1 MQLHNVKLTL
11 PGRKFVQ
18 GFTDGSLFRPQKIRA
33 LAGDCY
39 KGRAISARFTQQCCS
54 ATAFRA
60 QVDAANIEESPSI
73 LQQWFAIKSRQ
84 PVDDAVR
91 GQEVRSGLH
100 GRESF
105 SPAEDKGPGG

>member
-39 KGRAISARFTQQCCS
+39 KGRAISSRFTQQCCS

-60 QVDAANIEESPSI
+60 QVDAVNIEEAPSI
-73 LQQWFAIKSRQ
+73 LQHLFAIKSRQ
-84 PVDDAVR
+84 PV
-91 GQEVRSGLH
+91 RSEEHTSELQS
-100 GRESF
+100 RL
-105 SPAEDKGPGG
+105 